1 HMCRKKGMSA
11 LPPKGCYKRRLR
23 RRTWDRAVRTEYA
36 TVTRLSPKPRAT
48 SFALIKELAG
58 VSWHLLGRLVP
69 AFWTGNRRSFNQSAA
84 RLRCLAVIGK
94 HQNPRL
100 YAASCPRWVKSRHL
114 RCNTSCPLYPQ

>member
-1 HMCRKKGMSA
+1 
-11 LPPKGCYKRRLR
+11 
-23 RRTWDRAVRTEYA
+23 
-36 TVTRLSPKPRAT
+36 AT

-94 HQNPRL
+94 HQKPRL
-100 YAASCPRWVKSRHL
+100 YAASCPRWVISGHVQRK
-114 RCNTSCPLYPQ
+114 TSCPLYPRKRHQMRHNRMSAKGQKRTLLVNTRNSREQK